1 MTQIVQGKLETFI
14 NMVAKPQIGV
24 YARFLI
30 VVDVS
35 ESRISENKI
44 NLSFLDMDCVMIVEF
59 LILIIWDS
67 EIHQKELFIENP
79 ASYIGFN

>member
-44 NLSFLDMDCVMIVEF
+44 NLSFLDMDCVMIV
-59 LILIIWDS
+59 
-67 EIHQKELFIENP
+67 
-79 ASYIGFN
+79 